1 MANDKL
7 LAKLPPQNLE
17 AESAVLGAI
26 LVNKEVMDK
35 VADVLIAEDFY
46 SQANQTIFR
55 AILRLY
61 EKRSPIDLVTLTNQL
76 EGIKELDQ
84 IGGPA
89 YLADLVNSV
98 PTALHVV
105 HYAEIVKNKS
115 VLRRILSA
123 GQKIAALG
131 YDEDKDVQIIMDE
144 AEAALFH
151 VSRQAVADNFLPI
164 SDILAA
170 SFDRIDRLHREKGL
184 LRGVT
189 SGFKELDNKLS
200 GFQPSDLII
209 LAARPSMGKCVAGKT
224 AILNPRT
231 GSVQTV
237 RDLVESERGE
247 VVTLDKD
254 WQLQPAK
261 PERFV
266 TDGMKPTY
274 KVQTSSGRAIEATL
288 PHPFLTI
295 TGWKHLVE
303 LKVGDRIAIAK
314 KLPFFGRRKMLEH
327 QIKALAYFIADG
339 SLTQNSPGFTNVNPA
354 IITDFKESM
363 AGFGAYVRVR
373 RKDSRGTRAPT
384 FSAVVDREAYRG
396 DRLAWSEKFRSY
408 VSSNDQLV
416 RQTLRQV
423 GLSVTNIYS
432 WQNAT
437 AQPGLA
443 VATQI
448 GQILEDF
455 PRPDAFYRANPVTEF
470 LTEHEL
476 MGKMAATKILPEA
489 IFTLPKKQLALFLG
503 RLFSCDGTAYV
514 AISGGKPF
522 PVIAYASI
530 SEQLIF
536 QVQHLLTRFGIVAGV
551 RRKRSKLKGKIFPS
565 FELEIHGR
573 DDLLLF
579 CDEIGIF
586 GKEAAV
592 AKVRAEVAKHRSGFT
607 KDTLPVDIWQIIDL
621 YRGKRSWRSIAK
633 ELGLPESHNFHA
645 YKRQPR
651 RETVRRFAK
660 VLKAPELDKLCDSD
674 IYWDRITSIE
684 PAGMQPV
691 YDLTVAD
698 SHSFVANDF
707 VVHNT
712 TLALNFALNA
722 AVKAKVPVG
731 FFSMEQSREQI
742 VDRLL
747 CAQAMVDGWK
757 LRTGNLSESDF
768 PAIGMAMGTLAE
780 APIFIDDSPI
790 LTPIEIRT
798 RARRLMAENKLGLII
813 VDYLQLLEGRRSYGE
828 NNRVQEVSDISR
840 SLKAIARELNV
851 PVIALSQL
859 SRAVESREK
868 KMPQLSD
875 LRDSGSLEQDADVVM
890 FLYREDY
897 YDKETERRGIVDVL
911 IRKHRNGPIGEVELL
926 FKTEQARFYDIDRKK
941 VQIKP

>member
-46 SQANQTIFR
+46 SQANQTIYR

-209 LAARPSMGKCVAGKT
+209 LAARPSMGK
-224 AILNPRT
+224 
-231 GSVQTV
+231 
-237 RDLVESERGE
+237 
-247 VVTLDKD
+247 
-254 WQLQPAK
+254 
-261 PERFV
+261 
-266 TDGMKPTY
+266 
-274 KVQTSSGRAIEATL
+274 
-288 PHPFLTI
+288 
-295 TGWKHLVE
+295 
-303 LKVGDRIAIAK
+303 
-314 KLPFFGRRKMLEH
+314 
-327 QIKALAYFIADG
+327 
-339 SLTQNSPGFTNVNPA
+339 
-354 IITDFKESM
+354 
-363 AGFGAYVRVR
+363 
-373 RKDSRGTRAPT
+373 
-384 FSAVVDREAYRG
+384 
-396 DRLAWSEKFRSY
+396 
-408 VSSNDQLV
+408 
-416 RQTLRQV
+416 
-423 GLSVTNIYS
+423 
-432 WQNAT
+432 
-437 AQPGLA
+437 
-443 VATQI
+443 
-448 GQILEDF
+448 
-455 PRPDAFYRANPVTEF
+455 
-470 LTEHEL
+470 
-476 MGKMAATKILPEA
+476 
-489 IFTLPKKQLALFLG
+489 
-503 RLFSCDGTAYV
+503 
-514 AISGGKPF
+514 
-522 PVIAYASI
+522 
-530 SEQLIF
+530 
-536 QVQHLLTRFGIVAGV
+536 
-551 RRKRSKLKGKIFPS
+551 
-565 FELEIHGR
+565 
-573 DDLLLF
+573 
-579 CDEIGIF
+579 
-586 GKEAAV
+586 
-592 AKVRAEVAKHRSGFT
+592 
-607 KDTLPVDIWQIIDL
+607 
-621 YRGKRSWRSIAK
+621 
-633 ELGLPESHNFHA
+633 
-645 YKRQPR
+645 
-651 RETVRRFAK
+651 
-660 VLKAPELDKLCDSD
+660 
-674 IYWDRITSIE
+674 
-684 PAGMQPV
+684 
-691 YDLTVAD
+691 
-698 SHSFVANDF
+698 
-707 VVHNT
+707 T
-712 TLALNFALNA
+712 TMALNFALNA
-722 AVKAKVPVG
+722 AVKGKVPVG

-757 LRTGNLSESDF
+757 LRTGNLSENDF

-798 RARRLMAENKLGLII
+798 RARRLQAENKLGLII
-813 VDYLQLLEGRRSYGE
+813 VDYLQLLEARRGYGD
-828 NNRVQEVSDISR
+828 NNRVQEVSEISR

-875 LRDSGSLEQDADVVM
+875 LRESGSIEQDADVVM
-890 FLYREDY
+890 FLYREEY
-897 YDKETERRGIVDVL
+897 YDKETERKGVTDVL
-911 IRKHRNGPIGEVELL
+911 IRKHRNGPIGEVELH
-926 FKTEQARFYDIDRKK
+926 FKAEHARFYDIDRKK
-941 VQIKP
+941 IQSK

>member
-35 VADVLIAEDFY
+35 IADVLIAEDFY
-46 SQANQTIFR
+46 SQANQTIYR

-209 LAARPSMGKCVAGKT
+209 LAARPSMGK
-224 AILNPRT
+224 
-231 GSVQTV
+231 
-237 RDLVESERGE
+237 
-247 VVTLDKD
+247 
-254 WQLQPAK
+254 
-261 PERFV
+261 
-266 TDGMKPTY
+266 
-274 KVQTSSGRAIEATL
+274 
-288 PHPFLTI
+288 
-295 TGWKHLVE
+295 
-303 LKVGDRIAIAK
+303 
-314 KLPFFGRRKMLEH
+314 
-327 QIKALAYFIADG
+327 
-339 SLTQNSPGFTNVNPA
+339 
-354 IITDFKESM
+354 
-363 AGFGAYVRVR
+363 
-373 RKDSRGTRAPT
+373 
-384 FSAVVDREAYRG
+384 
-396 DRLAWSEKFRSY
+396 
-408 VSSNDQLV
+408 
-416 RQTLRQV
+416 
-423 GLSVTNIYS
+423 
-432 WQNAT
+432 
-437 AQPGLA
+437 
-443 VATQI
+443 
-448 GQILEDF
+448 
-455 PRPDAFYRANPVTEF
+455 
-470 LTEHEL
+470 
-476 MGKMAATKILPEA
+476 
-489 IFTLPKKQLALFLG
+489 
-503 RLFSCDGTAYV
+503 
-514 AISGGKPF
+514 
-522 PVIAYASI
+522 
-530 SEQLIF
+530 
-536 QVQHLLTRFGIVAGV
+536 
-551 RRKRSKLKGKIFPS
+551 
-565 FELEIHGR
+565 
-573 DDLLLF
+573 
-579 CDEIGIF
+579 
-586 GKEAAV
+586 
-592 AKVRAEVAKHRSGFT
+592 
-607 KDTLPVDIWQIIDL
+607 
-621 YRGKRSWRSIAK
+621 
-633 ELGLPESHNFHA
+633 
-645 YKRQPR
+645 
-651 RETVRRFAK
+651 
-660 VLKAPELDKLCDSD
+660 
-674 IYWDRITSIE
+674 
-684 PAGMQPV
+684 
-691 YDLTVAD
+691 
-698 SHSFVANDF
+698 
-707 VVHNT
+707 T
-712 TLALNFALNA
+712 TMALNFALNA
-722 AVKAKVPVG
+722 AVKGKVPVG

-757 LRTGNLSESDF
+757 LRTGNLSENDF

-798 RARRLMAENKLGLII
+798 RARRLQAENKLGLII
-813 VDYLQLLEGRRSYGE
+813 VDYLQLLEARRGYGD
-828 NNRVQEVSDISR
+828 NNRVQEVSEISR

-875 LRDSGSLEQDADVVM
+875 LRESGSIEQDADVVM
-890 FLYREDY
+890 FLYREEY
-897 YDKETERRGIVDVL
+897 YDKETERKGVTDVL
-911 IRKHRNGPIGEVELL
+911 IRKHRNGPIGEVELH
-926 FKTEQARFYDIDRKK
+926 FKAEHARFYDIDRKK
-941 VQIKP
+941 IQSK